1 MTEPARIEA
10 AIVMTTTGS
19 EADAESLAAAL
30 VESRLAACVQVMPIR
45 SFYVWR
51 GKPQRDA
58 EWLLLIKTRSE
69 HYAALETFIR
79 AHHGYETPEI
89 VMVPVSACSPDYLAW
104 LTAGTELAARA

>member
-1 MTEPARIEA
+1 MTKAAPAEA
-10 AIVMTTTGS
+10 AIVMTTAGS
-19 EADAESLAAAL
+19 EADAESLASAM

-58 EWLLLIKTRSE
+58 EWLLLIKTRGE
-69 HYAALETFIR
+69 HYVALETFIR

-89 VMVPVSACSPDYLAW
+89 VMVPVSAGSPDYLAW
-104 LTAGTELAARA
+104 LTAGTELAGRP